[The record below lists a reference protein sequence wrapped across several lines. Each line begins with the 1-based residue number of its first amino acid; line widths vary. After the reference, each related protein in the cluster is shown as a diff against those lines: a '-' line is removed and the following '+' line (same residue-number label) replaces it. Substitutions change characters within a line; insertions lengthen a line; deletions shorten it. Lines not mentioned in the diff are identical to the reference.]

1 MSKKF
6 NVSIEQPMVKTW
18 TVEAENIDEAME
30 IAKKNWNDGTFV
42 IGPDDIGTDAQMMAE
57 SEDGTESTEWD
68 TF

>member
-57 SEDGTESTEWD
+57 PEDGTESTEWD